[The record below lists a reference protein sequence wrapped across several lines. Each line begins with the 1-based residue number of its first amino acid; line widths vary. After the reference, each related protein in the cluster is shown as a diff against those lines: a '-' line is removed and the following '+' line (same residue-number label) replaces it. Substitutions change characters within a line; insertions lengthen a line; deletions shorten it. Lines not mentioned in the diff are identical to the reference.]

1 MYILTRCIFSCVQ
14 IELEVHKCLL
24 DREMADLTHVAV
36 LGRCKASRDKWA
48 IDFMHTSTHTV
59 LCIRM
64 LCKGTDIL
72 IVLGLVLSSCMCP
85 KCEPVNRLSNY
96 IIKLKVS
103 ASFAQDHPCT
113 DE

>member
-1 MYILTRCIFSCVQ
+1 MDVHVYTHPLHIFMLQ

-36 LGRCKASRDKWA
+36 LGRCKASRDEWA

-59 LCIRM
+59 LCIR
-64 LCKGTDIL
+64 IL

-103 ASFAQDHPCT
+103 ASFAQDHHCT

>member
-36 LGRCKASRDKWA
+36 LGRCKASRDEWA
-48 IDFMHTSTHTV
+48 IDFMHTSTQTV
-59 LCIRM
+59 LCIR
-64 LCKGTDIL
+64 IL

-96 IIKLKVS
+96 IIKLEVS
-103 ASFAQDHPCT
+103 ASFAQDHHCT